1 MTMTFEEMQA
11 IISNMLAVQREL
23 QESQLRFQESQ
34 LRDREDILL
43 LIEETKQLSA
53 VQRNIQED
61 QIRDRQ
67 DIELMLERSRQQ
79 ERMIDRLIGYSLSYE
94 ADKLDLEQ
102 RMTELE
108 RRRAERGQ

>member
-1 MTMTFEEMQA
+1 M
-11 IISNMLAVQREL
+11 
-23 QESQLRFQESQ
+23 
-34 LRDREDILL
+34 L
-43 LIEETKQLSA
+43 LIEQAKQLSA

-67 DIELMLERSRQQ
+67 DLELMLEKSRQQ

-102 RMTELE
+102 RMTNLE
-108 RRRAERGQ
+108 RKRAERNQ